1 MEIEEKYMRRALQL
15 ARLGYGR
22 VSPNPMVGAVI
33 VAHGKII
40 GEGYHRRWG
49 EAHAEVNA
57 IASVNEVDKH
67 LLEESTMYV
76 TLEPC
81 SHYGKTPPCS
91 KLIIDKKIPR
101 VVVGCLDPYKEVSG
115 RGVKM
120 LRDAS
125 VDVVVGVLEDECRKV
140 NRKFV
145 TAHTFGRPYV
155 LLKWAQTA
163 DGYINSDSG
172 HLVVSSPITRTIMH
186 RERAGYDAILIG
198 ANTLR
203 NDNPSLDVR
212 FWNGNSPLRVVV
224 TETGKGFSSQMKLF
238 ADSAKTIVFS
248 KNPEATSSLAET
260 VKFCDFPQMLS
271 TLYQKGVTSIMVEGG
286 TKILQQFLS
295 QGLWDEARVEMS
307 NGLIHRGVKAPAIP
321 DGNVEFLMI
330 DNHQVIS
337 VIRQYVL
344 I

>member
-1 MEIEEKYMRRALQL
+1 
-15 ARLGYGR
+15 
-22 VSPNPMVGAVI
+22 
-33 VAHGKII
+33 
-40 GEGYHRRWG
+40 
-49 EAHAEVNA
+49 
-57 IASVNEVDKH
+57 
-67 LLEESTMYV
+67 MYV

-212 FWNGNSPLRVVV
+212 FWNGTSQLRVVV
-224 TETGKGFSSQMKLF
+224 TETGRPAQSRAQPHP
-238 ADSAKTIVFS
+238 IVSFQS
-248 KNPEATSSLAET
+248 KN
-260 VKFCDFPQMLS
+260 
-271 TLYQKGVTSIMVEGG
+271 
-286 TKILQQFLS
+286 
-295 QGLWDEARVEMS
+295 
-307 NGLIHRGVKAPAIP
+307 
-321 DGNVEFLMI
+321 
-330 DNHQVIS
+330 
-337 VIRQYVL
+337 
-344 I
+344 